1 MITRSPLWLS
11 LIRVMAGSISGNYIV
26 TGQLGSATSKNYE
39 SPLLVWDVKSRQLVK
54 QLPGLKEGI
63 RNVVISRDDSL
74 IAAVSTKHCD

>member
-39 SPLLVWDVKSRQLVK
+39 SPLLVWDAEK
-54 QLPGLKEGI
+54 QTVSQTTSWLEGG
-63 RNVVISRDDSL
+63 DQEC
-74 IAAVSTKHCD
+74 CD